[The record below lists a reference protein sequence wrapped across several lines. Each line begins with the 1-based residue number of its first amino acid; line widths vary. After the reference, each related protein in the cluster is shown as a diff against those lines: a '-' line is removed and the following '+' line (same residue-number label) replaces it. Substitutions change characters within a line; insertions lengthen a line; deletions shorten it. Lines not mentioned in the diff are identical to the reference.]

1 MTPVEFSIVLGL
13 GLVSGLHC
21 LQMCGPIVL
30 AYSLSTPSRRAPSPL
45 LSSHLAYNAGRIL
58 TYTLLGAVA
67 GAAGQQIGLLGK
79 MAGLATAV
87 RIAAGAAMLIAG
99 ILMFRLIPTGSLV
112 QIQPVSRFSRAVARL
127 LQAPGAIGKFRLGLL
142 LGFLPCGLIYAALL
156 KSVEAA
162 TAAAGALTMLAFGLG
177 TAVSLLTLGVASSF
191 AGLGLARWSNR
202 LAPAAVMI
210 FGAILLYRGL
220 VAPGAPLCHAH
231 F

>member
-1 MTPVEFSIVLGL
+1 MTPVDFTIVLTL

-30 AYSLSTPSRRAPSPL
+30 AYSMWGRPPGLP
-45 LSSHLAYNAGRIL
+45 SHLAYNAGRLL
-58 TYTLLGAVA
+58 TYTVLGAIA

-79 MAGLATAV
+79 MAGLATGA
-87 RIAAGAAMLIAG
+87 RIVTGAAMLIAG
-99 ILMFRLIPTGSLV
+99 LLMFRLIPGGLI

-202 LAPAAVMI
+202 LAPAAVML